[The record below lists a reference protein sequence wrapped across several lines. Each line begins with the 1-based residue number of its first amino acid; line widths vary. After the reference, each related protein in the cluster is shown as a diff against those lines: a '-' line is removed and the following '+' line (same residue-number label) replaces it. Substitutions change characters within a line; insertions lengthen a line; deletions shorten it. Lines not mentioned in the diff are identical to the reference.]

1 MRTEMQADADDTID
15 LLTEIYDAVGNAER
29 WRRLSERFAGQTL
42 PAEIRSHFDVARQ
55 AHDQQLQVERDI
67 AILTHVHDR
76 VALGVLAV
84 SGDGHVLAA
93 NVTAQRLLAEGGGL
107 RLVEGRL
114 QAPVDAEHDK
124 LRRALELGAAG
135 LPGANPF
142 VFVSRP
148 GLAPLSLV
156 LLPIEGRLRVFEEQ
170 GTVLVIVIDHGRGS
184 APHTSILRELFD
196 LTMREAELAW
206 LLAQGRSVHEAAEIL
221 AVSIN
226 TARTL
231 LSRVTA
237 KTGSHS
243 QAELVQQLLSVPH

>member
-1 MRTEMQADADDTID
+1 MQADADDTID

-114 QAPVDAEHDK
+114 QAPVDAENDK

-135 LPGANPF
+135 LPGQASAANPF

-170 GTVLVIVIDHGRGS
+170 GTVLVIVIDHGRGL
-184 APHTSILRELFD
+184 APNTSILRELFD